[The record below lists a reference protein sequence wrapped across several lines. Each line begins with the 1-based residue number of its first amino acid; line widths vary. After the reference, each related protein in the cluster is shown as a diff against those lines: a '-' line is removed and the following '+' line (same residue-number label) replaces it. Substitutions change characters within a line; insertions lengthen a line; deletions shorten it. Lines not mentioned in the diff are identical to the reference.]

1 MPGRQLRVCAALR
14 STSTYCSSVIFR
26 DRVDAGEQLAAAL
39 RHYRDQPATVVLGI
53 PRGGVVVARAI
64 AVDLHL
70 PLGICPVRKLGAPGN
85 PELAIGAVDD
95 DAVLVFDRKLSR
107 HLGLNEEDLMRAAAR
122 QRNELRAWLAALGSG
137 AVPPMEGRTVIL
149 TDDGVAT
156 GYTAQAG
163 IDTVRRR
170 GARKVVLAVPVAPPD
185 TADGLKTQVDE
196 FVCLATP
203 EPFYAVGNFFEEWP
217 QVTDDEVRAL
227 LLTGNTL

>member
-1 MPGRQLRVCAALR
+1 M
-14 STSTYCSSVIFR
+14 IFR
-26 DRVDAGEQLAAAL
+26 DRIDAGGRLAAAL
-39 RHYRDQPATVVLGI
+39 QRYRDHDRTVVLGI
-53 PRGGVVVARAI
+53 PRGGVVVAKAI

-95 DAVLVFDRKLSR
+95 DEVLVFDRRLSQ
-107 HLGLNEEDLMRAAAR
+107 HLGLTEDDIMHAAAR
-122 QRNELRAWLAALGSG
+122 QREELRAWLVALSAG
-137 AVPPMEGRTVIL
+137 AMPALEDRTVIL

-163 IDTVRRR
+163 IQTVRRR
-170 GARKVVLAVPVAPPD
+170 GAQRVVLAVPVAPPD
-185 TADGLKTQVDE
+185 TAGWLRPQVDE

-227 LLTGNTL
+227 LLAGNTL

>member
-1 MPGRQLRVCAALR
+1 
-14 STSTYCSSVIFR
+14 VIFR
-26 DRVDAGEQLAAAL
+26 DRLDAGERLAAAL
-39 RHYRDQPATVVLGI
+39 QSYRGVADGVVLGI
-53 PRGGVVVARAI
+53 PRGGVVVARAV
-64 AVDLHL
+64 ATQLNL

-95 DAVLVFDRKLSR
+95 DGVLVFDRKLTR
-107 HLGLNEEDLMRAAAR
+107 HLGIDDDALRAAAER
-122 QRNELRAWLAALGSG
+122 QREELRAWLSRIGAE
-137 AVPPMEGRTVIL
+137 AVPPVEDRTVIL

-163 IDTVRRR
+163 VQSLRRR
-170 GARKVVLAVPVAPPD
+170 RAKKVVLAVPVAPPD
-185 TADGLKTQVDE
+185 TAEWLAPNVDD

-227 LLTGNTL
+227 LLAGNTL

>member
-1 MPGRQLRVCAALR
+1 MV
-14 STSTYCSSVIFR
+14 FR
-26 DRVDAGEQLAAAL
+26 DRVDAGERLAAVL
-39 RHYRDQPATVVLGI
+39 QRYRDQDRTVVLGI
-53 PRGGVVVARAI
+53 PRGGVVVAKAI

-95 DAVLVFDRKLSR
+95 DAVLVFDRRLSQ
-107 HLGLNEEDLMRAAAR
+107 HLGLTENDLVQAAAR
-122 QRNELRAWLAALGSG
+122 QREELRAWLAALGAG
-137 AVPPMEGRTVIL
+137 AIPPLEGRTVIL

-163 IDTVRRR
+163 IQTVRRR
-170 GARKVVLAVPVAPPD
+170 GAQRVVLAVPVAPPD
-185 TADGLKTQVDE
+185 TAAWLTPHVDE
-196 FVCLATP
+196 FVCLTTP

-227 LLTGNTL
+227 LLAGNTL

>member
-1 MPGRQLRVCAALR
+1 
-14 STSTYCSSVIFR
+14 VIFR
-26 DRVDAGEQLAAAL
+26 DRVDAGARLAAVL
-39 RHYRDQPATVVLGI
+39 QPYRDQPGTIVLGI
-53 PRGGVVVARAI
+53 PRGGVVVAKTI

-107 HLGLNEEDLMRAAAR
+107 HLGLTEDDLAAAAAR
-122 QRNELRAWLAALGSG
+122 QRDELRLWLAALGEG
-137 AVPPMEGRTVIL
+137 AVPALEGRTVIL

-163 IDTVRRR
+163 IETVRRR
-170 GARKVVLAVPVAPPD
+170 GAGRVALAVPVAPPD
-185 TADGLKTQVDE
+185 TADWLKSLVDE
-196 FVCLATP
+196 FICLATP